1 MPITL
6 TLQERISNILNNTK
20 AYEQLGILMEDIGLN
35 ESDLE
40 HLAYDIEEA
49 IETILLDSKGTL

>member
-6 TLQERISNILNNTK
+6 TLQERISQILNNTN

-40 HLAYDIEEA
+40 HLAYEIEGA
-49 IETILLDSKGTL
+49 IETILLDSRGTL